1 MLEVKELVKLR
12 NLRIHHVT
20 IRSELRDLIGTKVA
34 GTRKWNRGPGSIQ
47 PKNCGF
53 MSSPGNNPTKTL
65 RFGLLGSS

>member
-34 GTRKWNRGPGSIQ
+34 GTI
-47 PKNCGF
+47 
-53 MSSPGNNPTKTL
+53 
-65 RFGLLGSS
+65 